1 MRSHLL
7 RAVPKS
13 RLWTPAAITTALWLD
28 ASDSSTITTVSGNV
42 SEWRDKSGND
52 RHFEQATSDS
62 RPALTAAGLNGLDV
76 LTFDGTDDRLA
87 STAAASTW
95 AFMHNKS
102 SGSTVYAVFT
112 HSAGDDRDAILS
124 TEGLL
129 SGNIGYS
136 LIAEGLSTSV
146 DAIRQWVSR
155 GVTGSVAVNALS
167 ADNMVAA
174 STATLICS
182 IVNQNGPTDTF
193 PARADLVVNGTVQV
207 RTNSAIGDPSTAAPT
222 ANMSIGSNGPGT
234 GAFLGGFIAELIIR
248 TGLDGTTD
256 RQLVEGYLAHKWG
269 LAASLPSG
277 HPYKDAAPE
286 ILGMATAAGV
296 YLLSG
301 LPSGL
306 VFPTFYSLDAASGG
320 AYSVTGQPVAIN
332 QGQGI
337 EAAGGSYGLTGQPI
351 NLAAAYNLA
360 TSAGAY
366 VLTGQAAALAALRGL
381 AAGAGAFGIDGQPA
395 ELSTTLGINAA
406 AGAYTLTGNAAETQY
421 GGTTAYDL
429 GALVGTYAWT
439 GQPVTVRKGFRLTAQ
454 RELFATVGKANLTN
468 RQRFAVAD
476 RGTFTVNGRRIYPN
490 APGGRRRFALIP

>member
-1 MRSHLL
+1 MT
-7 RAVPKS
+7 
-13 RLWTPAAITTALWLD
+13 LWTPAETTTALWLD

-112 HSAGDDRDAILS
+112 HSAGDDRDAIVS

-136 LIAEGLSTSV
+136 LIAEGLSTPV
-146 DAIRQWVSR
+146 NAIRQWVSR

-182 IVNQNGPTDTF
+182 IVNQNGPAATA
-193 PARADLVVNGTVQV
+193 PQREARTDLVVNGTVQV
-207 RTNSAIGDPSTAAPT
+207 RTNNAFGDPSTAAPT

-248 TGLDGTTD
+248 TGLNGTTD

-269 LAASLPSG
+269 LAASLLSG
-277 HPYKDAAPE
+277 HPYKNAAP
-286 ILGMATAAGV
+286 
-296 YLLSG
+296 
-301 LPSGL
+301 
-306 VFPTFYSLDAASGG
+306 
-320 AYSVTGQPVAIN
+320 
-332 QGQGI
+332 
-337 EAAGGSYGLTGQPI
+337 
-351 NLAAAYNLA
+351 
-360 TSAGAY
+360 
-366 VLTGQAAALAALRGL
+366 
-381 AAGAGAFGIDGQPA
+381 
-395 ELSTTLGINAA
+395 TL
-406 AGAYTLTGNAAETQY
+406 
-421 GGTTAYDL
+421 
-429 GALVGTYAWT
+429 
-439 GQPVTVRKGFRLTAQ
+439 
-454 RELFATVGKANLTN
+454 
-468 RQRFAVAD
+468 
-476 RGTFTVNGRRIYPN
+476 
-490 APGGRRRFALIP
+490 